1 MDTLTS
7 QLVGL
12 DITEICL
19 LGKYLSSER
28 DFIDEGWKKL
38 KELNI
43 EKINLVHYIGKAVMC
58 VTFEGESLPSYEDT
72 IKIIM
77 LTEETFALKKI
88 FKKIGWC
95 ANYMQGKGYNET
107 PHGVCF
113 NFAYVNHSPSHRG
126 QEDHIIQFKSWKFIL
141 VNSLMYFTLNY
152 LVTNNGR
159 KKEVKIKKEGKE
171 VLAADFH
178 IHWATDYTI
187 KTIGKQF

>member
-1 MDTLTS
+1 M
-7 QLVGL
+7 GL
-12 DITEICL
+12 DITENCL

-28 DFIDEGWKKL
+28 DFMEEGGKKL
-38 KELNI
+38 EELNI

-58 VTFEGESLPSYEDT
+58 VTFERESLPSYEDT

-95 ANYMQGKGYNET
+95 ANYMQGKGYNESS
-107 PHGVCF
+107 PGVCF
-113 NFAYVNHSPSHRG
+113 SFAYVNHSPSCRG
-126 QEDHIIQFKSWKFIL
+126 QENHIVQFQSCKFIL

-159 KKEVKIKKEGKE
+159 KKRSKN
-171 VLAADFH
+171 
-178 IHWATDYTI
+178 
-187 KTIGKQF
+187 